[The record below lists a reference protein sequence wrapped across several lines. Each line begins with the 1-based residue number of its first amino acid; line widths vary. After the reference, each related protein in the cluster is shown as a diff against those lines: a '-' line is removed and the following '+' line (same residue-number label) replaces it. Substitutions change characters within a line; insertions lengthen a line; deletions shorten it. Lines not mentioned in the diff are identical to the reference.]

1 MLYYLNSFHLKRLFP
16 CTFCGS

>member
-1 MLYYLNSFHLKRLFP
+1 MLYYLNLFHLKTLLP